1 MSTIE
6 NKKNNNGLNGQESKP
21 KIDVTQ
27 VSLAQKS
34 SYDKLIANN
43 AEWVAKRVSEDPE
56 YFTKLA
62 KGQSPEVLWIGCSD
76 SRVPANEVTGT
87 KPGEVFV
94 HRNIAN
100 VCNHSDMNMLSVLD
114 YAVNVLKVKHVI
126 VAGHYGCGGVAAA
139 LSNKQFG
146 LIDNWLRHIKDV
158 YRLHSHELD
167 RITDHTQK
175 VNRLVEL
182 NVSEQVYN
190 LCKTSIV
197 QNAWMERHDLEVH
210 GWVIDLGSGLVKD
223 LNVTSS
229 SPQNLGYVYELNGVE
244 AVAAH

>member
-1 MSTIE
+1 MKNE
-6 NKKNNNGLNGQESKP
+6 NNKNDIKEAINSENL
-21 KIDVTQ
+21 I
-27 VSLAQKS
+27 LAQKA
-34 SYDKLIANN
+34 SYNELIKRNR
-43 AEWVAKRVSEDPE
+43 EWVDMRLKDDPE
-56 YFTKLA
+56 YFKNLA

-76 SRVPANEVTGT
+76 SRVPANEITNT

-100 VCNHSDMNMLSVLD
+100 VCVHSDMNMLSVLD

-158 YRLHSHELD
+158 YRLHAHELD
-167 RITDHTQK
+167 RITDETAK

-182 NVSEQVYN
+182 NVTEQVYN
-190 LCKTSIV
+190 LCKTTII

-210 GWVIDLGSGLVKD
+210 GWVIDLGTGLIKD
-223 LNVTSS
+223 LKVTSS
-229 SPQNLGYVYELNGVE
+229 SPHNLGYVYELDSVN
-244 AVAAH
+244 AVAQH